1 MAMGL
6 VDHQHH
12 RGAALLH
19 AQHLDGGVGVGQ
31 RGRLRR
37 GDDDRLVGHRD
48 RVEHHVGDARAGVDQ
63 HPVVVR
69 AHRVDQSRE
78 LLAHRRRQPR
88 VLDQAGAGQQ
98 HLEVAGRGQK
108 RLVERALPGEDIM
121 QRAPG
126 LQVQHHVEV
135 GQTEVGIDH
144 QHPLAPAGQ
153 RGGEIGGQHRLA
165 DAALAAGDREDTRT
179 LGAAGRG
186 RLGAGRGRQG
196 RRAHRVES
204 SVSGMNADM
213 VLNSMSRSS
222 LLTSEWGGSSM
233 QVRLRPAAL
242 AR

>member
-1 MAMGL
+1 MLRWFALFALGVL
-6 VDHQHH
+6 LSTPVKAQEE
-12 RGAALLH
+12 AAP
-19 AQHLDGGVGVGQ
+19 AAATPEAVAPAETPAPAEVAPA
-31 RGRLRR
+31 
-37 GDDDRLVGHRD
+37 VA
-48 RVEHHVGDARAGVDQ
+48 ESA
-63 HPVVVR
+63 PVPAETPAPAPEVPPT
-69 AHRVDQSRE
+69 
-78 LLAHRRRQPR
+78 PR
-88 VLDQAGAGQQ
+88 VAVFMPEQVDGDWYWFDYGAGQQ